1 MSEQQL
7 AELDQELSQQMTS
20 DEKMMMN
27 YEIRFWK
34 QRAWR
39 AEQQRDRAEVAQ
51 KQAEDM
57 IQKYKSIPEGV
68 LDKFLLDAKEKEL
81 KEVKGAASVY
91 MSTIGLT
98 NFRRL
103 SSRADLLDSID
114 AKINLW
120 KDVISNHR
128 SYAPCDEEE
137 EEAEESD

>member
-20 DEKMMMN
+20 DEKMMMS

-34 QRAWR
+34 QKAWR

-57 IQKYKSIPEGV
+57 IKKYKAIPEDV
-68 LDKFLLDAKEKEL
+68 LDKFLLEAKEKEL
-81 KEVKGAASVY
+81 KELKELASVH

-98 NFRRL
+98 NFRCIVQQ
-103 SSRADLLDSID
+103 AEIANTID
-114 AKINLW
+114 AKIKIW
-120 KDVISNHR
+120 KDVASNYR
-128 SYAPCDEEE
+128 AYAPCDEEE
-137 EEAEESD
+137 VEEGD

>member
-7 AELDQELSQQMTS
+7 AELDQELSQLMTS

-51 KQAEDM
+51 KNAEDM
-57 IQKYKSIPEGV
+57 IQKYKAIPEDV

-81 KEVKGAASVY
+81 KEVKEAASVHI
-91 MSTIGLT
+91 STIGLT
-98 NFRRL
+98 NFR
-103 SSRADLLDSID
+103 SIVQQADLTNNID
-114 AKINLW
+114 AKINIW
-120 KDVISNHR
+120 KDVISNYR
-128 SYAPCDEEE
+128 AYAPCDEEE